1 MYSVVQKNKRE
12 ADVRRYPGF
21 PIYTEDTGSNHAI
34 TASHSL
40 SILSIGHLFRF
51 GKGPVSPEIMDFVY
65 VMIGLLNMGI
75 RRGASLFS
83 LGGVAED
90 GRPPRR
96 LAPLFL

>member
-1 MYSVVQKNKRE
+1 M
-12 ADVRRYPGF
+12 RRYPGF

-40 SILSIGHLFRF
+40 SILSIGQLFRF

-83 LGGVAED
+83 LGALPKMVDHRED
-90 GRPPRR
+90 
-96 LAPLFL
+96 LLLFLYSLDIF